1 MGDWFPKALGACAA
15 LVLATGCA
23 AKTDGPVREAPPRRS
38 IDVFGDSLALG
49 TGASDASLGFTF
61 LLFRSIEQREPTAQI
76 TDYAVGGARLA
87 DLESIEIPRAR
98 GEAPTDVWICGGAN
112 DVTRGTPAAK
122 FPVQARRLLGSVR
135 ARWPRA
141 ALVVFGVPDVS
152 RSPLFAGYARN
163 GLHRAAQRDNA
174 ALQAAARSA
183 GARFVDLFAFS
194 QSVGITGRYLAAD
207 NFHPN
212 DQGHAAIAAYAAKA
226 LGLR

>member
-1 MGDWFPKALGACAA
+1 
-15 LVLATGCA
+15 
-23 AKTDGPVREAPPRRS
+23 
-38 IDVFGDSLALG
+38 LALG
-49 TGASDASLGFTF
+49 TGASDASRGFTF
-61 LLFRSIEQREPTAQI
+61 VLFRRIARREPTAQI

-87 DLESIEIPRAR
+87 DLESIELPRAR
-98 GEAPTDVWICGGAN
+98 AEAPTDVWICAGAN
-112 DVTRGTPAAK
+112 DVTRGTSAAK
-122 FPVQARRLLGSVR
+122 FSADARRLLGSAR
-135 ARWPRA
+135 RRWPRA

-152 RSPLFAGYARN
+152 RSPLFARYARN

-194 QSVGITGRYLAAD
+194 QNVGVTTRYLAAD

-212 DQGHAAIAAYAAKA
+212 DEGHAAIAAYAATA